1 MSFSKIFEG
10 KGSKPPHHNRTICEL
25 HRELY
30 DLCVIGLHEKDPD
43 LMMQMIKV
51 LEDAFIMGV
60 KMNKKLCK
68 YKLGS
73 SSKWPKKEYRKSDIG
88 RKKIKKLRKERARLE
103 KILEEN
109 NDILNKFDKKG
120 KNND

>member
-1 MSFSKIFEG
+1 MGFSEIFEG
-10 KGSKPPHHNRTICEL
+10 KGAKMPHHNRTICEL

-30 DLCVIGLHEKDPD
+30 DLCVVGLYDKDIE
-43 LMMQMIKV
+43 LMKKMIKV

-73 SSKWPKKEYRKSDIG
+73 SSKWKEKEYRNDEVDKEQ
-88 RKKIKKLRKERARLE
+88 IKRRRRERDTLE
-103 KILEEN
+103 KMLADN
-109 NDILNKFDKKG
+109 NYILNKFDKKR
-120 KNND
+120 KKK

>member
-1 MSFSKIFEG
+1 MGFSKIFDSQ
-10 KGSKPPHHNRTICEL
+10 KGNKKIHKNRTICEL

-30 DLCVIGLHEKDPD
+30 DLCVLGLHEDNPE
-43 LMMQMIKV
+43 LMHQIIGV

-73 SSKWPKKEYRKSDIG
+73 SSKWNEKEYRNDKVD
-88 RKKIKKLRKERARLE
+88 RQKVTKRRKERVKLE
-103 KILEEN
+103 KMLTENNMILE
-109 NDILNKFDKKG
+109 KFGKYKK
-120 KNND
+120 